1 MNLIPQKPTI
11 KNITIKIAKTQLVSI
26 LPVPVP
32 VPIIQTVDYIVSN
45 HKFIQKKKCR
55 LLVHPRKIA
64 KVAPGIA
71 ASDVINSDFFTSM
84 IDHIPEH
91 HIHDAAL
98 MGIQVVK
105 LYLMF
110 L

>member
-11 KNITIKIAKTQLVSI
+11 KKITINIAKTQLTSLI
-26 LPVPVP
+26 PVP
-32 VPIIQTVDYIVSN
+32 VPIPIIQIADYIISN
-45 HKFIQKKKCR
+45 RKFIQKKKCC
-55 LLVHPRKIA
+55 LLAHPKKIA

-71 ASDVINSDFFTSM
+71 ASDVLNSDFITNM
-84 IDHIPEH
+84 ANNIPEN

-98 MGIQVVK
+98 MGIKAMK
-105 LYLMF
+105 LYLMI

>member
-11 KNITIKIAKTQLVSI
+11 KNITIKIAKTQLTSVI
-26 LPVPVP
+26 PAPVPL
-32 VPIIQTVDYIVSN
+32 IQIVDYIISN
-45 HKFIQKKKCR
+45 RKFIQNKKCC
-55 LLVHPRKIA
+55 LLVHPKKIA

-71 ASDVINSDFFTSM
+71 ASDVLNSDFITNM
-84 IDHIPEH
+84 ANNIPEN

-98 MGIQVVK
+98 MGIKAMK
-105 LYLMF
+105 LYLMM